1 MSGRNLVLILG
12 RVGKIELSYT
22 ATGMPVC
29 SVSIATSHKPKDKEE
44 VTSWHRCKAFKRSAE
59 VLGQY
64 VSVGDMLDIEGM
76 LSYGSYEKDN
86 AKHYTTEIIIDRFTF
101 VGSKQDQPKQHQPK
115 QQGQQPP
122 QRQQQSYPPQQQYNV
137 TTDPGFYEPPKD
149 DGIPF

>member
-101 VGSKQDQPKQHQPK
+101 VGSKQDQPKQ
-115 QQGQQPP
+115 QGQQ
-122 QRQQQSYPPQQQYNV
+122 QRQGAPAQQQYPPQQQFSM
-137 TTDPGFYEPPKD
+137 TDNPGFPKD
-149 DGIPF
+149 DSIPF